1 MHPLFLRGYLE
12 HFLPFWI
19 TRRCPQLRLT
29 WVWIYLWKQ
38 SYGGKYYV
46 ADINYQNYSI
56 RVVDL
61 QSSSFHWCILQDEW
75 ISISFA
81 LCMENFLSG
90 FGFWTDILYNTFDE
104 LWAVNQRPQLHSHY
118 SMQHDRLFL
127 FLITNILLCN
137 SRRIRVRGRYAVFLH
152 HQHIHGYSAVEGT
165 SRVHQSFH
173 VRFARLS
180 ASGASAFIFASLLQQ
195 PMQNERG
202 KFATIQLWMRIPFP
216 TKLYIL
222 KRPQYDPSSKIVLHF
237 SIWWHLWSVRKTK
250 PKKFPSPFLE
260 IYYLLF
266 HKDEA

>member
-237 SIWWHLWSVRKTK
+237 SIWWHLWSVKKDKTK
-250 PKKFPSPFLE
+250 KISFSLSGNTLPTLP
-260 IYYLLF
+260 
-266 HKDEA
+266 